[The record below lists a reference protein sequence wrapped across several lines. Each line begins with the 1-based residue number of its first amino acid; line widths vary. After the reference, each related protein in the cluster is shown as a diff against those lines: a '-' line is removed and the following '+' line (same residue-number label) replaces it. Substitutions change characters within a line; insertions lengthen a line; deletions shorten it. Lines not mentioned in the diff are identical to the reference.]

1 MTFRDEEGRFHH
13 IKVYE
18 GELPNRMLLPGS
30 RSRVKRIAERLDDPR
45 ILADDRQLV
54 VEGYYK
60 GVRIGAVDT
69 GMGPSSAAIIVREVI
84 EAIDYGEGEAYLI
97 RPGTSGSLQPYVKV
111 GDLVVSTAVV
121 ADEDVSWRIVGPRF
135 PLVSDPNVV
144 SALVSAAE
152 EAGYKLGDDLHVG
165 VTHVKS
171 ALYEFEEPE
180 VSAFPERARSRLEQ
194 LTCMGVLCTEMELSV
209 ILALASWYNALSKE
223 KVVKAGGIFLVLS
236 PYGGGEFR
244 APPEDDLID
253 ISLEA
258 LASL

>member
-1 MTFRDEEGRFHH
+1 MTFRDEDGRFHH

-30 RSRVKRIAERLDDPR
+30 RPRVKKISERLDDSR
-45 ILADDRQLV
+45 VLADDRQLV

-60 GVRIGAVDT
+60 GIRIGAVDT
-69 GMGPSSAAIIVREVI
+69 GMGPSSAAIVVREVI
-84 EAIDYGEGEAYLI
+84 EAIDYERGEAYLI

-121 ADEDVSWRIVGPRF
+121 ADEDVSWRIVGSGF
-135 PLVSDPNVV
+135 PLVSDPNIA

-152 EAGYKLGDDLHVG
+152 EAGYKLGDNLHVG
-165 VTHVKS
+165 VTHAKS

-180 VSAFPERARSRLEQ
+180 VSAFPEKCRSRLEQ
-194 LTCMGVLCTEMELSV
+194 LTRMGVLCTEMELSV
-209 ILALASWYNALSKE
+209 ILALASWYNALSRE
-223 KVVKAGGIFLVLS
+223 RIVKAGGVFLVLS
-236 PYGGGEFR
+236 PYEGGKFG

-258 LASL
+258 LVSI